1 MSLRIEPRQFPNGV
15 DGMFTIYAYDS
26 GRFDGQGLLGVGTFD
41 VPVEGNTGDR
51 YVHVIGYVSWS
62 RTKRAWEVEAY
73 HVFRP
78 MLAIDALNLA
88 AIGQYSSMERVGFDF
103 QDDILLYTSNLQDA
117 LDRAQRALAELGS

>member
-1 MSLRIEPRQFPNGV
+1 MSLRIEPRQFPSGV

-26 GRFDGQGLLGVGTFD
+26 GLFDGQGPLGLGTFD

-51 YVHVIGYVSWS
+51 YVHVIGHVNWS
-62 RTKRAWEVEAY
+62 RTKRVWEVEAY

-78 MLAIDALNLA
+78 MLEIDALNLA

-103 QDDILLYTSNLQDA
+103 QDDILLYTSNLQNA
-117 LDRAQRALAELGS
+117 LDRARRALAELGS